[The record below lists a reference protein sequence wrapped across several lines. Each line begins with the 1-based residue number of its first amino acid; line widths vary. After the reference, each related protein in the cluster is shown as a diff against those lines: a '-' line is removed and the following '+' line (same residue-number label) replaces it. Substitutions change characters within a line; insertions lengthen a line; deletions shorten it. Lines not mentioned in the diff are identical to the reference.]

1 MNTQHRKLFL
11 AFGLIGATLFT
22 PFAPASGQE
31 AKRSKSEPLT
41 IQEQGS
47 FAVGGK
53 VTTNPGTFNPK
64 QPTPQGQTLHGDHA
78 YVFYGSHPKSVVGVK
93 ALQCQRDRG

>member
-1 MNTQHRKLFL
+1 MIRKQFTALW
-11 AFGLIGATLFT
+11 LIATILLT
-22 PFAPASGQE
+22 SATAQV
-31 AKRSKSEPLT
+31 ARKDKSEPLT

-53 VTTNPGTFNPK
+53 VPRIREFNPK

-78 YVFYGSHPKSVVGVK
+78 MSSTRYP
-93 ALQCQRDRG
+93 